1 LKGILLDLAGAG
13 GAALVSMA
21 LALRLLG
28 LSPDDLTRP
37 IVTAGDLV
45 PVYAL
50 AKALVQQGWFT
61 PNPAIG
67 APFAQDLSSFPTMD
81 QVHMVV
87 LNLIAEVTDNPFLV
101 LNTYLML
108 SFGLA
113 ALAAFL
119 AFRVV
124 GVRRIVAFPV
134 AVSFG
139 IHPWPFARVTAHAFL
154 VHTWSIV
161 LGSMLAYAISSGA
174 IERAWAPAGDR
185 ARRRAALMLGLLL
198 ACAVVAGSGIYYA
211 FFTSILCVLAAVLR
225 LATRPAPRAWT
236 PLVTAAVGIPLFVA
250 LGVFSQGLQRG
261 SQLVTGET
269 VARLPIESVSYAGSP
284 AALLLPSPVSGF
296 DRLAAVRQA
305 FDSTIGTAREAE
317 WNSLVG
323 GFAVVALI
331 AWLGLVLAS
340 RAIPSAEGKGILGGW
355 VADGRNAP
363 WAWFAVVAILLYV
376 PYGFGSLF
384 AFFVTP
390 DIRAWSRIFPLILFC
405 ALMVFALLVERV
417 IGAARGWRRWVV
429 VGLAGVLAVVAMVDQ
444 ALASV
449 PRLASTESFTDELSS
464 LAGEVEARA
473 PDCSVLQLPAFAF
486 PEVGPTEGWSDYDH
500 LWPYLF
506 TSAGSTTAWSYGA
519 MKGTASGDW
528 QLPLRAAE
536 PSKLA
541 EAARVGGFCGIL
553 VDVQAYDEEAAEA
566 LVGVLEAEFGPSVES
581 ESGRWLFFPVPASS
595 VPDEQREDLLTPV
608 FVIPDPQSFDR
619 PGLTEETLW
628 LIEPSG
634 TIDLLNSGDEP
645 RAQTLKLRVGVP
657 PCGERSTISVD
668 APSGETSA
676 GEATDSTPVDLQAVV
691 EIPPQATSSIRVTV
705 EGDGCEIP
713 PDTREFYAS
722 VEIIESAPQVE
733 VPW

>member
-1 LKGILLDLAGAG
+1 
-13 GAALVSMA
+13 
-21 LALRLLG
+21 
-28 LSPDDLTRP
+28 
-37 IVTAGDLV
+37 
-45 PVYAL
+45 
-50 AKALVQQGWFT
+50 
-61 PNPAIG
+61 
-67 APFAQDLSSFPTMD
+67 MD

-87 LNLIAEVTDNPFLV
+87 LNLIAEATDNPFIV
-101 LNTYLML
+101 LNTYLVL

-113 ALAAFL
+113 ALSAFL
-119 AFRVV
+119 GFRVV
-124 GVRRIVAFPV
+124 GVGRPVAFAV

-139 IHPWPFARVTAHAFL
+139 IHPWPFARITGHAFL
-154 VHTWSIV
+154 VQTWSIV
-161 LGSMLAYAISSGA
+161 LGSLLAYAIASGA
-174 IERAWAPAGDR
+174 LERAWGPGR
-185 ARRRAALMLGLLL
+185 GSTRRRLALMLGLAS
-198 ACAVVAGSGIYYA
+198 ACAFLAGSGVYYA
-211 FFTSILCVLAAVLR
+211 FFTAVLCVSALVFR
-225 LATRPAPRAWT
+225 IMTRPAPRAWV
-236 PLVTAAVGIPLFVA
+236 PLVTAAGGVPVLVA
-250 LGVFSQGLQRG
+250 AGVRGQSLQRA

-269 VARLPIESVSYAGSP
+269 VGRLPVESVTYAGS
-284 AALLLPSPVSGF
+284 ASALVLPSPASGIGP
-296 DRLAAVRQA
+296 LAAVRRA
-305 FDSTIGTAREAE
+305 FDSSVGTTAEIGLE

-323 GFAVVALI
+323 VLAIVALLT
-331 AWLGLVLAS
+331 WLGLLLAA
-340 RAIPSAEGKGILGGW
+340 RALPAAEGGGFLGGW

-363 WAWFAVVAILLYV
+363 WAWFAVVAVLLYV
-376 PYGFGSLF
+376 PFGFGSLV
-384 AFFVTP
+384 AVLVSP
-390 DIRAWSRIFPLILFC
+390 DIRAWGRLFPLVVFC

-473 PDCSVLQLPAFAF
+473 TDCSVLQLPTFAF

-506 TSAGSTTAWSYGA
+506 TSAGSTTTWSYGA
-519 MKGTASGDW
+519 MKGTAAGDW

-553 VDVQAYDEEAAEA
+553 VDVRAYDEQAADA
-566 LVGVLEAEFGPSVES
+566 LIGVLEAEFGPSVGS
-581 ESGRWLFFPVPASS
+581 ESGRWLFFPVPAAS
-595 VPDEQREDLLTPV
+595 VPDEQRENLLTPV
-608 FVIPDPQSFDR
+608 FVIPDPQAFDR
-619 PGLTEETLW
+619 PGPTEETLW

-645 RAQTLKLRVGVP
+645 RIQTLKLRVGVP

-668 APSGETSA
+668 APSGETPG

-691 EIPPQATSSIRVTV
+691 EVPPRATSSIRVTV
-705 EGDGCEIP
+705 DGDGCEIP

-722 VEIIESAPQVE
+722 VEIIDSKAQVE
-733 VPW
+733 VPE